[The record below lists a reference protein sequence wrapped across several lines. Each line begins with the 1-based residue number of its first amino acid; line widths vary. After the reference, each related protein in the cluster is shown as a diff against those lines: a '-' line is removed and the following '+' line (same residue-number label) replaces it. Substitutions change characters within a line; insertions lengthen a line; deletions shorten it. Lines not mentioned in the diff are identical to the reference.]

1 MAEGGAFD
9 AAPPPVGGL
18 GNFKGVMLCNRPSD
32 EPKSHGGGD
41 GTLPFKSMISASYS
55 DKPGLTPCKN
65 FEPTV
70 KKRGSSAALRR
81 HVQWLKELQ
90 EQMRGER
97 EQYEEEEVQS
107 EERRKRMQAFF
118 DKHREGVRQMLAE
131 RDAKGPLRDGSEA
144 KAVPKP
150 APAKSAPSKPLWAM
164 TAQEKEDYEEGDAD
178 SLINFAEN
186 LDYEKFIGDLDFKQ
200 GMEALKDRAGKLQK
214 EQTAFKDS
222 LVQSFNQMEDDEEGR
237 STSVGSPRALEGD
250 GVEGQSI
257 LGDLRSEYSVG
268 TSRRSMG
275 AERYGADGRPEWDG
289 STALGDND
297 QVDRELKAAADVV
310 LESNPQMRAI
320 HSKESVQKIIERAK
334 EKVPESLAEAMQSGA
349 VAAPVITQSEDTQ
362 NKLHKIVD
370 PSSLPYLYRSPA
382 V

>member
-32 EPKSHGGGD
+32 EPKPHGGGD
-41 GTLPFKSMISASYS
+41 GTVPFKSMISANYS
-55 DKPGLTPCKN
+55 DKPGLTPFKN

-97 EQYEEEEVQS
+97 EQYEEEEKEG
-107 EERRKRMQAFF
+107 EEKRKRMQAFF
-118 DKHREGVRQMLAE
+118 DKHREGVRQMLAK
-131 RDAKGPLRDGSEA
+131 RDAEGPQPDGGAVDA
-144 KAVPKP
+144 KAVPK
-150 APAKSAPSKPLWAM
+150 PAKSAPSKPLWAM
-164 TAQEKEDYEEGDAD
+164 TEQEKETYEEGDAD

-186 LDYEKFIGDLDFKQ
+186 LDFEKFIGDLDFKQ
-200 GMEALKDRAGKLQK
+200 GMEALKDRAGRLQK
-214 EQTAFKDS
+214 EQNAFKDS
-222 LVQSFNQMEDDEEGR
+222 LVQNFNTTEDDEEGR
-237 STSVGSPRALEGD
+237 STSVGSPRGLDGD
-250 GVEGQSI
+250 AVEGQSI

-275 AERYGADGRPEWDG
+275 AERYNADGRPEWDG
-289 STALGDND
+289 STALGDD
-297 QVDRELKAAADVV
+297 DHVDRELKAAADVV
-310 LESNPQMRAI
+310 LECNPQMRAI

-334 EKVPESLAEAMQSGA
+334 EKVPESLVEAMREGA
-349 VAAPVITQSEDTQ
+349 MTAPVITQSEDTQ
-362 NKLHKIVD
+362 NRLHKIVD